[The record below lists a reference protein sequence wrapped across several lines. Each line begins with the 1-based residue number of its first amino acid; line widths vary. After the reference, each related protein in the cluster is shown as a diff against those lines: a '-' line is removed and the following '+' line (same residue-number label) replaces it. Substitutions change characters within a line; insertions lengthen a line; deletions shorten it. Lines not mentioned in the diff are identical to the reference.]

1 MIIKQIYL
9 FQLRKIN
16 IRKIINFSGIKKKNI
31 FNIKYIKKIY
41 FNTLK
46 SNLKNNNYNNQI
58 IFLIDF

>member
-31 FNIKYIKKIY
+31 FNIKYIQKIY
-41 FNTLK
+41 FNPLK

-58 IFLIDF
+58 IFSVDF

>member
-31 FNIKYIKKIY
+31 FNIKYIQKIY
-41 FNTLK
+41 FNALK

-58 IFLIDF
+58 IFSVDF